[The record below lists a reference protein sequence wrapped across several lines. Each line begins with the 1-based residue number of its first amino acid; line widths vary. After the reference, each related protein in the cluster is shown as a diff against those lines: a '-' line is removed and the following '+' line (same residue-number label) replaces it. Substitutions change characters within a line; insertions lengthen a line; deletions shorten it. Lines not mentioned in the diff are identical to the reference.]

1 MFFKA
6 RIKELAFGEGL
17 QLDVGIGVG
26 LVYRSNIGPR
36 IQPYGSKIKMLEN
49 IYSLEYFHE
58 TYLTST

>member
-36 IQPYGSKIKMLEN
+36 IQPYGS
-49 IYSLEYFHE
+49 
-58 TYLTST
+58 